1 MKKIVIL
8 AGARLKVKLSTILIK
23 PIYII
28 MFSNLLILPFS
39 LVNPSKNIDIKNDEK
54 TPFCIY

>member
-28 MFSNLLILPFS
+28 MFLNLLILPVS
-39 LVNPSKNIDIKNDEK
+39 LFNASRNISIRSGKKLPFDI
-54 TPFCIY
+54 Y